1 MTTKIIREGAQ
12 EYTLWQMPQVIA
24 VEPADAVES
33 GTSSVLTVGQ
43 LSKVQEQAFKEARN
57 AGHAQGYKEGSEQA
71 QREHAQKLQEQ
82 TARIQQFDKILHTL
96 RVPLEQLDEQ
106 VEQELATLAV
116 ALARQIIRR
125 ELKLDP
131 GEIVAVAR
139 EAIAALPTVSQPPK
153 IYLHPEDAAFIRQ
166 VFSLSSEQEHWKLID
181 DPVLTRGDCRVLT
194 ENSRID
200 ATVETRLAAV
210 IAQALGGEREADAI
224 TS

>member
-1 MTTKIIREGAQ
+1 MTTKIIRDGTQ
-12 EYTLWQMPQVIA
+12 EYSVWQMPQVIA
-24 VEPADAVES
+24 VEPAEADES
-33 GTSSVLTVGQ
+33 GVARVLTVGQ
-43 LSKVQEQAFKEARN
+43 VSKVQEQAFNEARN
-57 AGHAQGYKEGSEQA
+57 AGHAQGYKEGCEQA
-71 QREHAQKLQEQ
+71 QREYAQKLHELN
-82 TARIQQFDKILHTL
+82 ARAQQFIKLLHTL
-96 RVPLEQLDEQ
+96 RAPLEQLDEQ
-106 VEQELATLAV
+106 VEHELATLAV

-139 EAIAALPTVSQPPK
+139 EAIAALPTATQQPK

-166 VFSLSSEQEHWKLID
+166 AFSLSSEQEHWKLID

-224 TS
+224 AS